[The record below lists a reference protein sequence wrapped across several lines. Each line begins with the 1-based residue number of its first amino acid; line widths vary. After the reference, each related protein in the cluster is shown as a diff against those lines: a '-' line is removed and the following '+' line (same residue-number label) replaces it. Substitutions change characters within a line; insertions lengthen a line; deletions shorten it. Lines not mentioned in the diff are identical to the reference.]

1 MYTAC
6 VAEEPTYT
14 MSSQGST
21 AFGDREGK
29 WVVLQV
35 SVFITPL
42 HQGQKDDTKERQ
54 KFSFHHS
61 RKRAKDLVG
70 GLSLASH
77 LFRYDVMLCFK
88 TWENGFSLNFFVLNR
103 H

>member
-1 MYTAC
+1 M
-6 VAEEPTYT
+6 
-14 MSSQGST
+14 
-21 AFGDREGK
+21 FGDREGK
-29 WVVLQV
+29 WLVLQV